1 MKYYLLYF
9 FLFTAST
16 TLACPVCDRNKPAVL
31 KGISHGVG
39 ADNSWDYLIVG
50 AIAGVVLITLF
61 YSIKWLIR
69 PGESSENHIKRM
81 VLKEL

>member
-16 TLACPVCDRNKPAVL
+16 TFACPVCDRNKPAVL

-39 ADNSWDYLIVG
+39 EDNSWDYLIVG
-50 AIAGVVLITLF
+50 AIAVVVLITLF